1 MYKSIK
7 IKEETWN
14 TLRELQGKRETYD
27 DLVSRLIKVY
37 NVLVGVMVLYVPI
50 PGADP
55 MRDAIAT
62 RRDIAAQRL
71 EGNDD

>member
-1 MYKSIK
+1 MFAYKSIK

-37 NVLVGVMVLYVPI
+37 VGLLSLI
-50 PGADP
+50 D
-55 MRDAIAT
+55 
-62 RRDIAAQRL
+62 AQRL
-71 EGNDD
+71 EGNDDC